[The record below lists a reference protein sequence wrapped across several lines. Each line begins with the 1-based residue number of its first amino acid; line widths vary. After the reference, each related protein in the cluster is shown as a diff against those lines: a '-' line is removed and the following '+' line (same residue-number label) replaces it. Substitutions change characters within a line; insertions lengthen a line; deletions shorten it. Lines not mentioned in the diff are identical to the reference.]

1 MRKNEGKV
9 YFAFQGDNFN
19 PNEITKLLGI
29 NPTKVRLK
37 NELPSGKLPKF
48 SSWIFSSE
56 NIVDEVID
64 IYEMTTSLVK
74 TLESKVDIINEIRQ
88 KLNVTTHLEV
98 ILSFSTNEEIST
110 PAIGFDTATIDF
122 LAKVGAFIDIDTY
135 LLPS

>member
-1 MRKNEGKV
+1 MRKNEGRV

-19 PNEITKLLGI
+19 PDDITKLLGLK
-29 NPTKVRLK
+29 PTKIRLK

-48 SSWIFSSE
+48 SSWILSSD

-64 IYEMTTSLVK
+64 VYEMTTELIK
-74 TLESKVDIINEIRQ
+74 TLEPKVDVINEIRE
-88 KLNVTTHLEV
+88 KFNVTTQLEV
-98 ILSFSTNEEIST
+98 VLSFSTNEEIST
-110 PAIGFDTATIDF
+110 PAIGFDTTTIDF